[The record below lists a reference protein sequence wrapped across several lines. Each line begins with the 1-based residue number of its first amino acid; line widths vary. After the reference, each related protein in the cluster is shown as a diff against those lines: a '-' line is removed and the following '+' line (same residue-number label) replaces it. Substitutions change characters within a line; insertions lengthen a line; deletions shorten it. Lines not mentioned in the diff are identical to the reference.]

1 MANAFV
7 GLPVLIRLKGNTSAF
22 VTGVLSSLDP
32 VAGSLTLTE
41 ARSSVGGQER
51 LEGIRI
57 LSRSEVAGLELLSV
71 GRTESPAAAPRH
83 ASSQPAHPVQQ
94 RQPTYAS
101 AHSPVPSPAP
111 SPSPLTG
118 SPRPAKQRQ
127 RGQRGGR
134 RIQNLKEPLE
144 SEDGDESDLS
154 RVSNEPRRPKQQ
166 AQSSGLNE
174 DFDFG
179 AGLASFNKHEV
190 FEQIRSNDDTDP
202 ALRLV
207 AHNRNPSARQA
218 SQVKLLP
225 TESVLSPSE
234 LVAQQAERRD
244 VHAQVRRQAAVREP
258 EGLGAGGKGEE
269 RSAEERLV
277 ETQRQMAE
285 MAVEGESGAAQDGPV
300 TRLVTRLGVEVPTV
314 STRQWKEAVSI
325 AEIESFPTSVQRL
338 EAASHAL
345 TTYILTHLSLR
356 LSLLPPPPSPAS
368 SSSSTKPTR
377 PFITLLCSADSK
389 GLIALR
395 AGTTLANR
403 GCRIVALVE
412 DGGEGTSAGV
422 EQWRTAVR
430 VLSSAGGRIVRDV
443 QDLPASA
450 HLLIDAL
457 STSPTSLDGERA
469 PSSAMT
475 SPRLDS
481 TAAFSSLGG
490 GNSAFAPSAAAWARQ
505 QQGKERAPVLLSI
518 DVPHGVD
525 PDSGAPLDPS
535 LAPLTPSHLLAL
547 GLPRTALLH
556 LGSSRPSLAL
566 ADIGFPPA
574 LWARVGVVDEVDE
587 VRGLWGVEGVVELER
602 R

>member
-7 GLPVLIRLKGNTSAF
+7 GLPVLIRLKGDTSAF

-32 VAGSLTLTE
+32 LAGSLTLTE

-71 GRTESPAAAPRH
+71 SRTDSPAAAPRR
-83 ASSQPAHPVQQ
+83 ASSQSTHRSQQ
-94 RQPTYAS
+94 RQPSYAS
-101 AHSPVPSPAP
+101 VHSPIPSPAP
-111 SPSPLTG
+111 SPSPITG

-134 RIQNLKEPLE
+134 RIHNLKEPLE

-154 RVSNEPRRPKQQ
+154 RVSNEPQP
-166 AQSSGLNE
+166 QSSGLNE

-207 AHNRNPSARQA
+207 AHNRNPSARPA
-218 SQVKLLP
+218 SQAKLLP

-244 VHAQVRRQAAVREP
+244 VHARVRQQAAVREP
-258 EGLGAGGKGEE
+258 EGAGVGDKGGE

-277 ETQRQMAE
+277 EVQRQVAE
-285 MAVEGESGAAQDGPV
+285 LAVEGEGGELHDGVV
-300 TRLVTRLGVEVPTV
+300 TKLVTTLGVEVPTV
-314 STRQWKEAVSI
+314 SSRQWKEALSI
-325 AEIESFPTSVQRL
+325 AEIESFPTSSQRV
-338 EAASHAL
+338 EASSHAL

-356 LSLLPPPPSPAS
+356 HSLLPPPPSPTP
-368 SSSSTKPTR
+368 SSTKPTR
-377 PFITLLCSADSK
+377 PSISLLCSADAK

-403 GCRIVALVE
+403 GCRVVALVE
-412 DGGEGTSAGV
+412 DGSAGSGA
-422 EQWRTAVR
+422 EEWRTAVR

-443 QDLPASA
+443 QDLPSSA
-450 HLLIDAL
+450 HLIIDAL
-457 STSPTSLDGERA
+457 STSPSTLDGER
-469 PSSAMT
+469 PSSALT
-475 SPRLDS
+475 SPRLES
-481 TAAFSSLGG
+481 PSAFSSIGG
-490 GNSAFAPSAAAWARQ
+490 GSAFAASAAAWAQ
-505 QQGKERAPVLLSI
+505 QQQAKDRAPVLLSI
-518 DVPHGVD
+518 DVPYGVD
-525 PDSGAPLDPS
+525 PDSGAPIDPS
-535 LAPLTPSHLLAL
+535 FAPLAPSHLLAL
-547 GLPRTALLH
+547 GLPRRALLA
-556 LGSSRPSLAL
+556 LGSSRPALAL

-587 VRGLWGVEGVVELER
+587 VRGLWGVEDVVELER